1 MQKSEK
7 TEIIEELAAQI
18 GGATSMIVADYRGL
32 SVAQITKVRTD
43 LQAAD
48 ANLVVSK
55 NTLAR
60 VAAERSGA
68 GDLVGFLKGPSAIV
82 FVRGDVAA
90 AAKILTDAAAST
102 RILTVRGAVVDGRA
116 FDAAD
121 VAALAKLPSR
131 DVLIA
136 QVVRGIAAPISGFVG
151 TLAAIPRGLVIA
163 LDQVRQQKE
172 AA

>member
-1 MQKSEK
+1 MQKSQK
-7 TEIIEELAAQI
+7 SEIIEELAGQI
-18 GGATSMIVADYRGL
+18 GDASSMIVADYRGL
-32 SVAQITKVRTD
+32 SVAQITKIRTD

-48 ANLVVSK
+48 ATLVVSK

-68 GDLVGFLKGPSAIV
+68 NDLVGLLRGPSAIA

-90 AAKILTDAAAST
+90 AAKTLTDAAAST
-102 RILTVRGAVVDGRA
+102 RILTVRGAVVEGTA
-116 FDAAD
+116 FDAAG
-121 VAALAKLPSR
+121 VSALAKLPSR

>member
-7 TEIIEELAAQI
+7 TEIIEELAGQI

-32 SVAQITKVRTD
+32 SVAQITKIRAD
-43 LQAAD
+43 LKASD
-48 ANLVVSK
+48 ATLVVSK

-68 GDLVGFLKGPSAIV
+68 DDLVAFLKGPSAIA

-90 AAKILTDAAAST
+90 AAKTLTEAATST
-102 RILTVRGAVVDGRA
+102 RILRVRGAVVDGRP

-121 VAALAKLPSR
+121 VTAIARLPTR
-131 DVLIA
+131 DVLVA
-136 QVVRGIAAPISGFVG
+136 QVVRGIAAPISGLVG
-151 TLAAIPRGLVIA
+151 TLAAVPRGLVVA
-163 LDQVRQQKE
+163 LEQVRQQKE